1 MRRST
6 RDWLI
11 LAVCL
16 AAALS
21 AVSLL
26 SFVAAHF
33 TVRPLWAERLSEV
46 VAVLGLVCLLF
57 AVCAAIFLVIKRP
70 TMGLAGIG
78 EAPSGTVGVS
88 TNQQPQPRMSRL
100 AILSLVLGA
109 PPVSCIYG
117 VPAVAGFILGIVALH
132 KIHAN
137 EGRIRGAR
145 LAIVG
150 TVVSFL
156 VVALV
161 VCGLLFVGPD

>member
-11 LAVCL
+11 LAMCL
-16 AAALS
+16 ATVLF
-21 AVSLL
+21 AVSSTGFL
-26 SFVAAHF
+26 AAHF

-70 TMGLAGIG
+70 TAGLAGMG
-78 EAPSGTVGVS
+78 EEPSATVGFP

-109 PPVSCIYG
+109 PPVSCLYG

-132 KIHAN
+132 TIHTS
-137 EGRIRGAR
+137 EGRIRGAV
-145 LAIVG
+145 LAIAG

-156 VVALV
+156 VVSLV